1 MAAALKI
8 NRNVVNTMTN
18 FMVMLGMLG
27 IGSRR
32 SLFIKS
38 FIVDIQQLYCIGIV
52 ANIKN
57 VGDDAKST

>member
-38 FIVDIQQLYCIGIV
+38 FTVDIQQLYCIGIV